1 MYKYLMFNTSSL
13 FPKRECVKVHGLS
26 PNVSINYAGAA
37 IWLCFAMLFY
47 PEQAFGPEGKGMGKR
62 RQKVNPEEK
71 MKYFDEIPPDML
83 EKLPPEIREQYLIW
97 DEMFKR
103 QIELYPSLLFPLLKE
118 IFGKEYANGTDLKM
132 LSKEYVF
139 DRVDERGEKRM
150 EAIRS
155 DLLVRIGGRDLYH
168 MECQIK
174 RNGNMA
180 VRMLEY
186 DISTAL
192 VHGIEQVKTDT
203 DGMIH
208 KVSFPQSAVL
218 YLDST
223 DRTPDF
229 EKCIVIFQDGTKYEY
244 RVPALK
250 VQTYTPEMA
259 AEKGLILLLPFFPI
273 RFRRKFDAILKKLDD
288 PLKTEKASMEMDA
301 LKKGLTNFIEECIMI
316 IKREEENG
324 TLSNMAGTDIVE
336 LMGKACDY
344 LYGKKPEI
352 LREVHEV
359 MRPAFKLVSEELRE
373 QRERVMELSAQLK
386 RKDEQM
392 SEQLRQKD
400 EKMRQLEQENARLLQ
415 RIISLTVG
423 DAQGQLKEC

>member
-103 QIELYPSLLFPLLKE
+103 QIELYPSLLFPLFKE

-155 DLLVRIGGRDLYH
+155 DLLVRIGGREMY
-168 MECQIK
+168 
-174 RNGNMA
+174 R
-180 VRMLEY
+180 
-186 DISTAL
+186 
-192 VHGIEQVKTDT
+192 
-203 DGMIH
+203 
-208 KVSFPQSAVL
+208 F
-218 YLDST
+218 
-223 DRTPDF
+223 
-229 EKCIVIFQDGTKYEY
+229 FQDGTKYEY

-415 RIISLTVG
+415 KIISLTVG